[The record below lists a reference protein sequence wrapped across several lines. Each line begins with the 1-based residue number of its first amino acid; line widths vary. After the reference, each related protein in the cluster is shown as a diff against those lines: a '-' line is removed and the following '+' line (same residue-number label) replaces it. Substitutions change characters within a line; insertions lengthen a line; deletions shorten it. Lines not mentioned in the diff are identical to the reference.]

1 MITKLGRIMGTD
13 FGSTQRRASYLT
25 DEDSANRMVQRS
37 AESKSQEDKSSW
49 GRAIG
54 TGAAAGAGGG
64 GLAGRVAGK
73 SPRQALLGAGIG
85 AAAGGLLGAGE
96 KKYDDIQKE
105 DAEQAKSESRD
116 ERAKRL
122 MNLRLA
128 ERRNNRITEARRK
141 LTGIK

>member
-13 FGSTQRRASYLT
+13 FGAAQRRASYLG
-25 DEDSANRMVQRS
+25 DDSASHMVQRS

-64 GLAGRVAGK
+64 ALAGRVAGK

-96 KKYDDIQKE
+96 KKYDAIQKE

-116 ERAKRL
+116 ERARRL

-128 ERRNNRITEARRK
+128 ERRNNQITEARRK
-141 LTGIK
+141 FTGI